1 MVSYDELGVRPVINA
16 HNTLTVLGGSLMDP
30 AVTEAMSLAAR
41 SFVDLNE
48 LQAAASARV
57 ARLTRNEDALVVS
70 GASAGLLLG
79 ALAMMTR
86 SDPRAVGQLLEQGAA
101 ALPRTEILMHRA
113 HRIPYDN
120 VLTLAGARV
129 VEFGNAIQTQDWE
142 LDAAIGERTAGIVY
156 VAGSHLSGA
165 ALPFEVVTR
174 IARDRD
180 VPVFV
185 DAAAQLPP
193 RENLW
198 RFTQAGADLVA
209 FSGGKELRGPQASG
223 LLLGS
228 RAYVDACRQHAFPLQ
243 RFGRPAKVG
252 KEEIMGL
259 LTALDLWLERD
270 LESDLARA
278 EHVAATWITELSD
291 LPGIT
296 ATRDW
301 PGEAGGPW
309 PRVRVQWAAGV
320 HPPALE
326 VAARLAGADP
336 RVIVFVAS
344 ECAFWIN
351 PVLVTDTE
359 AELVGAAVGREL
371 GRTAPAS

>member
-1 MVSYDELGVRPVINA
+1 MVSYDDLGVRPVINA
-16 HNTLTVLGGSLMDP
+16 HNTLTVLGGSLMEE
-30 AVTEAMSLAAR
+30 AVTDAMSLAAR

-48 LQAAASARV
+48 LQTAASARV

-86 SDPRAVGQLLEQGAA
+86 GDLRVVGQLLEHGAG

-142 LDAAIGERTAGIVY
+142 LDAAIGERTAGIVF
-156 VAGSHLSGA
+156 VAGSHLGDA
-165 ALPFEVVTR
+165 ALPFEVVAR
-174 IARDRD
+174 IARDRG

-198 RFTQAGADLVA
+198 RFTRAGADLVA

-228 RAYVDACRQHAFPLQ
+228 AAYIGAARQHAFPLQ

-259 LTALDLWLERD
+259 LTALDLWLDRD

-278 EHVAATWITELSD
+278 EQVAATWISEFRG
-291 LPGIT
+291 LPGVT
-296 ATRDW
+296 AARDW

-309 PRVRVQWAAGV
+309 PRVRLQWSPDA
-320 HPPALE
+320 HPPAAR
-326 VAARLAGADP
+326 VAAALADGNP
-336 RVIVFVAS
+336 RVIVMVAS
-344 ECAFWIN
+344 EHALWIN

-359 AELVGAAVGREL
+359 AGRVGDAVR
-371 GRTAPAS
+371 RVFAPQ